1 MKAYNANPPSHVADE
16 ELCED
21 SGPRVENA
29 VESSD
34 PGARVNGSVAGGED
48 TMPLRVMSAEHLL
61 AVWVCRAGQLR
72 WPQSEYCNS
81 LP

>member
-1 MKAYNANPPSHVADE
+1 MKAYNTNPPSHVADE

-29 VESSD
+29 VAD
-34 PGARVNGSVAGGED
+34 PGARVNGSVPGGED
-48 TMPLRVMSAEHLL
+48 TMPQRVMSAKHLL

-72 WPQSEYCNS
+72 WSQSE
-81 LP
+81 